1 VPARD
6 IVTLRGA
13 PQLSLT
19 VFTET
24 RQAGMWLDIALVYW
38 LCLEA
43 TLDNYISPRKSSIEI
58 AMAEFDTFS
67 NI

>member
-1 VPARD
+1 M
-6 IVTLRGA
+6 TLRGA

-24 RQAGMWLDIALVYW
+24 RQAGMRLYIALVYR
-38 LCLEA
+38 LRLEG
-43 TLDNYISPRKSSIEI
+43 TLNNHICFCEPGVKITMSK
-58 AMAEFDTFS
+58 FNTFG